1 MNKRISIK
9 AGDIEVEGQLNDSRI
24 ANMIWEAL
32 PFNSFGKLWGH
43 EIYFTVPVSCCL
55 EDGQEVVP
63 NGSLAYWPPGSAFCI
78 FFGSTPASQ
87 GNEIRP
93 ASPVTILGSVVGS
106 TEILRNV
113 PEGAEVVIEQVLSKD
128 DG

>member
-63 NGSLAYWPPGSAFCI
+63 NGSSILAARICVLYLFWVHSGKS
-78 FFGSTPASQ
+78 G
-87 GNEIRP
+87 E
-93 ASPVTILGSVVGS
+93 
-106 TEILRNV
+106 RNTTC
-113 PEGAEVVIEQVLSKD
+113 
-128 DG
+128 